1 MTDTTVK
8 PTWPVSLPAYCADST
23 VVTLIGYWKFLEI
36 VQKATTSEIGMTIFS
51 CWRKRKA
58 CEAKEPKGSYRKAM
72 RGCINRVRESRQRK
86 VASMC
91 SGCLACNETDTDE
104 GL

>member
-23 VVTLIGYWKFLEI
+23 VGTLIGYWKFLEI

-51 CWRKRKA
+51 
-58 CEAKEPKGSYRKAM
+58 
-72 RGCINRVRESRQRK
+72 
-86 VASMC
+86 
-91 SGCLACNETDTDE
+91 
-104 GL
+104 